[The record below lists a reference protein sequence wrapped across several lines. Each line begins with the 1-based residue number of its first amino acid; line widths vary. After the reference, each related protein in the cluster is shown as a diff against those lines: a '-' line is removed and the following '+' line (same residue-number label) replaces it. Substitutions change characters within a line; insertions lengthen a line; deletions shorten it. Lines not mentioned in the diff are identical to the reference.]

1 MQTINI
7 ADNEIHLA
15 HLIKSIESGEDEMII
30 IARQGKPI
38 AKITPFSDNHMGQ
51 RIGSAKGK
59 FEVPED
65 IDSDNELISQMFYKD
80 NS

>member
-7 ADNEIHLA
+7 ADNEIHFA
-15 HLIKSIESGEDEMII
+15 HLIESIENGKDEMII

-38 AKITPFSDNHMGQ
+38 AKITPFSDNQMGQ
-51 RIGSAKGK
+51 RIGFAKGE

-65 IDSDNELISQMFYKD
+65 IDSDNDLICQIFYK
-80 NS
+80 NNL